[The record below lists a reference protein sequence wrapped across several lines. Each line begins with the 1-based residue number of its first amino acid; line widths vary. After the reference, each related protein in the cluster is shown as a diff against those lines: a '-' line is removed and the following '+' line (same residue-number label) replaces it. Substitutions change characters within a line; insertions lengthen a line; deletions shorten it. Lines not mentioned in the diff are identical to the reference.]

1 MFYAFLGK
9 IIFEIN
15 TIVLLVLLR
24 IFYKYNILYNGGFR
38 DGFRPRLRSEVGHL
52 VLERVSI

>member
-24 IFYKYNILYNGGFR
+24 IFYKYNILYNDGFR
-38 DGFRPRLRSEVGHL
+38 DGFPPR
-52 VLERVSI
+52 